1 MMLLSVIIPV
11 YNVERYI
18 EKCIL
23 SVLQNGL
30 REDFYEIVIVDDES
44 PDNSMAIVSR
54 FVQAHK
60 NIRVISQE
68 NRGLGGARNT
78 GIRNATGKYL
88 LFLDADDW
96 YLPDTIAKLIQI
108 AESEPLEIL
117 EFGAQGIFTNNEI
130 MYTKSIDSEI
140 MNGVDYYQKYRYLDS
155 ACNKLYSRD
164 FLTAHQLF
172 FLEKLYIEDY
182 EFNTRALFR
191 AKKIKATSLVAA
203 QFLQSA
209 DSITRNA
216 EHGKHLKMQ
225 EDIILVIKNIDAF
238 YKHEVKNGTPKQA
251 SAYFEQ
257 KLAYLT
263 VTLFFQ
269 LVKRN
274 FTYKDIALLKKRLQ
288 KEHIFFADHPIFDEK
303 KEWFRI
309 VFLKHFFL
317 LRLFKG
323 LFRYI

>member
-23 SVLQNGL
+23 SVLQNGFS
-30 REDFYEIVIVDDES
+30 EDLYEIVIVDDES
-44 PDNSMAIVSR
+44 PDNSLHIINK
-54 FVQAHK
+54 FLQTHK

-78 GIRNATGKYL
+78 GIRTAIGKYL

-96 YLPDTIAKLIQI
+96 YLQDTIGKLIQI
-108 AESEPLEIL
+108 AESESLEIL
-117 EFGAQGIFTNNEI
+117 EFGAQGIFTNGEI
-130 MYTKSIDSEI
+130 MYSKSMDSEI

-155 ACNKLYSRD
+155 ACNKLYNRD
-164 FLTAHQLF
+164 FVIGNKLF

-191 AKKIKATSLVAA
+191 AKKIKATSLMAA
-203 QFLQSA
+203 QFLQSS

-216 EHGKHLKMQ
+216 DPTKHIKMQ
-225 EDIILVIKNIDAF
+225 EDIILVIKNINAF
-238 YKHEVKNGTPKQA
+238 YKHEVKPDMPGQV

-257 KLAYLT
+257 KLSFLT
-263 VTLFFQ
+263 VTLFYQ
-269 LVKRN
+269 LLKRN
-274 FTYKDIALLKKRLQ
+274 FKYKDIAQLKDRLQ
-288 KEHIFFADHPIFDEK
+288 SEHIFFDNTPIFDRK
-303 KEWFRI
+303 KEWFRV
-309 VFLKHFFL
+309 VFLKHFVL
-317 LRLFKG
+317 LKLFKG